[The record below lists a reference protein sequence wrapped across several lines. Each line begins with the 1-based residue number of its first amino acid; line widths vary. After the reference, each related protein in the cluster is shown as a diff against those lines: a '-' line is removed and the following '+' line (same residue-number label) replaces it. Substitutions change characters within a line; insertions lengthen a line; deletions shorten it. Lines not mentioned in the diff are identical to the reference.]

1 MKRKNL
7 LILLAAIFTQLTTI
21 SATAGEKKLAIEGRT
36 WWYKSYFMA
45 YPKVQEFGIRIGE
58 EVTVDGEKWNKV
70 KLYMYDEPHHPDS
83 ISGVKTDS
91 LTIGYIK
98 DDGVNISTKT
108 IIKPVN
114 CEALADTRF
123 FDLYLNIE
131 NSVYSFGEIGSQGFY
146 GNQLDSFSQFYLINN
161 ITELSNSGNT
171 FRVFHVIGQE
181 NELGFG
187 YLTDTYEYIEGIG
200 DPKYFMMLPFHDDY
214 INMLRW
220 DVPELAYV
228 TDGDD
233 NHVIYEAAGGKKLW
247 ELAGVEAV
255 TVDSDNSQPEW
266 FTLQG
271 VKIDEPTA
279 TGVYIRRTGSR
290 SEKVVVK

>member
-1 MKRKNL
+1 MKRKSL
-7 LILLAAIFTQLTTI
+7 LILLATVLTQLTT
-21 SATAGEKKLAIEGRT
+21 SFAYAGEKKMAIEGRT
-36 WWYKSYFMA
+36 WWYKSQFVA
-45 YPKVQEFGIRIGE
+45 YPKEQEFGIRIGE
-58 EVTVDGEKWNKV
+58 EVTIDGEKWNKV
-70 KLYMYDEPHHPDS
+70 NLYMYDEPHHPDS

-123 FDLYLNIE
+123 FDLYLNAE
-131 NSVYSFGEIGSQGFY
+131 NTVYTFGEIGSQGFY
-146 GNQLDSFSQFYLINN
+146 GNQNDDLSQFYSIKK

-171 FRVFHVIGQE
+171 YRVFQGIGQK
-181 NELGFG
+181 NESGFG
-187 YLTDTYEYIEGIG
+187 YLNVPYEYIEGIG
-200 DPKYFMMLPFHDDY
+200 HPTYFMMLPFHDDL
-214 INMLRW
+214 MCLLRW
-220 DVPELAYV
+220 GVPELAYV

-233 NHVIYEAAGGKKLW
+233 NHVIYEAAGGKKIW

-255 TVDSDNSQPEW
+255 TMDSDNSQPEW
-266 FTLQG
+266 YTLQG

-279 TGVYIRRTGSR
+279 AGVYIRRTGSR